1 MEINVREMVRTY
13 LNAVGV
19 YPRLQE
25 FIKKPEANK
34 IVKKHYNQVE
44 QKTREIVDSA
54 PQELKE
60 KAEAVLK
67 EFLEETSYSEFERG
81 LTDAIGVMFFKGLIG
96 AQELFGEVPNV
107 IELINQRLEEGSSV
121 LLRQVED
128 EAEELETYLMDG
140 FVSTVLFEYE
150 DMVEDGILTV
160 MKLFAQYTIT
170 GKLF

>member
-107 IELINQRLEEGSSV
+107 IELINQRLE
-121 LLRQVED
+121 
-128 EAEELETYLMDG
+128 
-140 FVSTVLFEYE
+140 
-150 DMVEDGILTV
+150 
-160 MKLFAQYTIT
+160 
-170 GKLF
+170 